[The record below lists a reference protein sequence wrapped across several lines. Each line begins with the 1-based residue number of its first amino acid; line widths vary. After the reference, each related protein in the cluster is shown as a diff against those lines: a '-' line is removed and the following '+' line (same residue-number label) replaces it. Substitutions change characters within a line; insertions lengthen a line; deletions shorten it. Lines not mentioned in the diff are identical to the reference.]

1 MKNRTKILLGT
12 ALSIMLMG
20 GAYATWTDGF
30 IVKTDVDTY
39 SFEGEVITIDS
50 SGSESADEIN
60 DSLEAT
66 ATVKL
71 SDASAEV
78 KIKNTGS
85 VPIYIE
91 DVKIKYVAN
100 YNMDNV
106 NNYAAI
112 KTLVFDESGN
122 DGSTDKRMDID
133 VSDLID
139 GTTPDEVEV
148 AVGKDIFRI
157 EPKPREDGVS
167 DESERTIEW
176 SRGLSLGDLTS
187 EWDDKVRELTEDI
200 ANVQNDIDSAGP
212 DDDTDGD
219 ERRKS
224 DLEERL
230 QEVENIIED
239 IKQAFEQDEIELE
252 FHFKM
257 SEIDK

>member
-1 MKNRTKILLGT
+1 MKNRTKFLLGT

-50 SGSESADEIN
+50 SGSESTDEIN

-71 SDASAEV
+71 SDASPEV

-91 DVKIKYVAN
+91 EVIVKYVAN
-100 YNMDNV
+100 YNMANV

-112 KTLVFDESGN
+112 KELAFNESGN
-122 DGSTDKRMDID
+122 EGSTDKRLSID
-133 VSDLID
+133 VSDLFD
-139 GTTPDEVEV
+139 GTTPDDEDIS
-148 AVGKDIFRI
+148 VGANFFRI
-157 EPKPREDGVS
+157 EPEPREAGEP

-176 SRGLSLGDLTS
+176 SRGLSLGDLTA
-187 EWDDKVRELTEDI
+187 EWDDEVKELKKEIEDLRSEI
-200 ANVQNDIDSAGP
+200 ASADA
-212 DDDTDGD
+212 DDDTSGD
-219 ERRKS
+219 EQRK
-224 DLEERL
+224 LYKEQRL
-230 QEVENIIED
+230 QSVENIIRD
-239 IKQAFEQDEIELE
+239 IEEAFKQDEIELE

-257 SEIDK
+257 VK